1 MKLLLCEDEKELSN
15 ALKAILRHNNYTV
28 DAVYDGK
35 DALAYAE
42 ADQYDGIILD
52 LMMPKMNGLEVL
64 STLRSHGNNTPVLIL
79 TAKSETEDKITGLD
93 LGADDYLAKPFDM
106 GELLA
111 RVRAVTRRSTGN
123 AIDTITYGDLTLNK
137 QSFELSTSKETIRLG
152 GKEYGIIELLISNPA
167 SLISTEKIMERVWGY
182 DSEADKPIASNE
194 RFIIVVAVSSSGQN
208 SCSLS
213 VVILALQVI
222 EVPLKRSSCNFR

>member
-42 ADQYDGIILD
+42 ADKYDGIILD

-182 DSEADKPIASNE
+182 DS
-194 RFIIVVAVSSSGQN
+194 
-208 SCSLS
+208 
-213 VVILALQVI
+213 
-222 EVPLKRSSCNFR
+222 

>member
-15 ALKAILRHNNYTV
+15 ALRAILRHNNYTV
-28 DAVYDGK
+28 DAVYDGE

-42 ADQYDGIILD
+42 ADKYDGIILD
-52 LMMPKMNGLEVL
+52 IMMPKMNGLEVL
-64 STLRSHGNNTPVLIL
+64 SALRSHGNNTPVLIL

-111 RVRAVTRRSTGN
+111 RVRAITRRGAGTAS
-123 AIDTITYGDLTLNK
+123 DTISYGDLSLNK

-182 DSEADKPIASNE
+182 DSEAEIN
-194 RFIIVVAVSSSGQN
+194 VVWVYISS
-208 SCSLS
+208 LRKK
-213 VVILALQVI
+213 LAQIGSTVEIKAARGLGYTL
-222 EVPLKRSSCNFR
+222 EKAD

>member
-1 MKLLLCEDEKELSN
+1 
-15 ALKAILRHNNYTV
+15 
-28 DAVYDGK
+28 
-35 DALAYAE
+35 
-42 ADQYDGIILD
+42 
-52 LMMPKMNGLEVL
+52 MMPKKNGLEVL

-111 RVRAVTRRSTGN
+111 RVRAVTRRSTGS
-123 AIDTITYGDLTLNK
+123 ASDTITYGDLTLNK

-182 DSEADKPIASNE
+182 DSEAEINVVWVYISSLRKKLVQIGSTVEIKASRGLGYTLE
-194 RFIIVVAVSSSGQN
+194 KAD
-208 SCSLS
+208 
-213 VVILALQVI
+213 
-222 EVPLKRSSCNFR
+222 

>member
-15 ALKAILRHNNYTV
+15 ALRAILRHNNYTV
-28 DAVYDGK
+28 DAVYDGE

-111 RVRAVTRRSTGN
+111 RVRAVTRRSTGS
-123 AIDTITYGDLTLNK
+123 ASDTITYGDLTLNK
-137 QSFELSTSKETIRLG
+137 QSFELSTSKEAIRLG

-167 SLISTEKIMERVWGY
+167 SLISTEKIMEKVWGY
-182 DSEADKPIASNE
+182 DSEAEINVVWVYISSLRKKLVQIGSTVEIKASRGLGYTLE
-194 RFIIVVAVSSSGQN
+194 KAD
-208 SCSLS
+208 
-213 VVILALQVI
+213 
-222 EVPLKRSSCNFR
+222 

>member
-15 ALKAILRHNNYTV
+15 ALRAILRHNNYTV
-28 DAVYDGK
+28 DAVYNGE

-64 STLRSHGNNTPVLIL
+64 STLRNHGNNTPVLIL

-111 RVRAVTRRSTGN
+111 RVRAITRRGIGTAS
-123 AIDTITYGDLTLNK
+123 DTVKYGDLTLNK
-137 QSFELSTSKETIRLG
+137 QSFELSTQKETIRLG

-182 DSEADKPIASNE
+182 DSEAEIN
-194 RFIIVVAVSSSGQN
+194 VVWVYISS
-208 SCSLS
+208 LRKK
-213 VVILALQVI
+213 LLQIGSTVEI
-222 EVPLKRSSCNFR
+222 KAARGLGYTLEKTD

>member
-15 ALKAILRHNNYTV
+15 ALRAILRHNNYTV
-28 DAVYDGK
+28 DAVYDGE
-35 DALAYAE
+35 DALAYTE
-42 ADQYDGIILD
+42 ADKYDGIILD
-52 LMMPKMNGLEVL
+52 IMMPKMNGLEVL
-64 STLRSHGNNTPVLIL
+64 SALRSHGNNTPVLIL

-111 RVRAVTRRSTGN
+111 RVRAITRRGAGTAS
-123 AIDTITYGDLTLNK
+123 DTISYGDLSLNK

-182 DSEADKPIASNE
+182 DSEAEIN
-194 RFIIVVAVSSSGQN
+194 VVWVYISSLRKKLAQIGSAVEIKAARG
-208 SCSLS
+208 LGYT
-213 VVILALQVI
+213 LEKAD
-222 EVPLKRSSCNFR
+222 

>member
-35 DALAYAE
+35 DTLAYAE

-137 QSFELSTSKETIRLG
+137 QSFKLSTSKETIRLG

-167 SLISTEKIMERVWGY
+167 SLISTEKIMERV
-182 DSEADKPIASNE
+182 
-194 RFIIVVAVSSSGQN
+194 
-208 SCSLS
+208 
-213 VVILALQVI
+213 
-222 EVPLKRSSCNFR
+222 

>member
-28 DAVYDGK
+28 DAVYDGE

-123 AIDTITYGDLTLNK
+123 AIDTIKYGDLTLNK

-182 DSEADKPIASNE
+182 DSEAEINVVWVYISSLRKKLAQIGSTVEIKASRGLGYTLE
-194 RFIIVVAVSSSGQN
+194 KAD
-208 SCSLS
+208 
-213 VVILALQVI
+213 
-222 EVPLKRSSCNFR
+222 

>member
-15 ALKAILRHNNYTV
+15 ALRAILRHNNYTV
-28 DAVYDGK
+28 DAVYNGE

-64 STLRSHGNNTPVLIL
+64 STLRNHGNNTPVLIL

-111 RVRAVTRRSTGN
+111 RVRAITRRGIGTAS
-123 AIDTITYGDLTLNK
+123 DTVKYGDLTLNK
-137 QSFELSTSKETIRLG
+137 QSFELSTQKETIRLG

-182 DSEADKPIASNE
+182 DSEAEIN
-194 RFIIVVAVSSSGQN
+194 VVWVYISS
-208 SCSLS
+208 LRKK
-213 VVILALQVI
+213 LLQIGSTVEI
-222 EVPLKRSSCNFR
+222 KAARGLGYTLEKAD

>member
-28 DAVYDGK
+28 DAVYDGE

-64 STLRSHGNNTPVLIL
+64 LTLRSHGNNTPVLIL

-93 LGADDYLAKPFDM
+93 LGADDYLAKPFDT

-123 AIDTITYGDLTLNK
+123 AIDAITYGDLTLNK

-167 SLISTEKIMERVWGY
+167 SLISTEKVMERVWGY
-182 DSEADKPIASNE
+182 DSEAEINVVWVYISSLRKKLAQIGSTVEIKASRGLGYTLE
-194 RFIIVVAVSSSGQN
+194 KAD
-208 SCSLS
+208 
-213 VVILALQVI
+213 
-222 EVPLKRSSCNFR
+222 

>member
-15 ALKAILRHNNYTV
+15 ALRAILRHNNYTV
-28 DAVYDGK
+28 DAVYDGE

-42 ADQYDGIILD
+42 ADKYDGIILD
-52 LMMPKMNGLEVL
+52 IMMPKMNGLEVL
-64 STLRSHGNNTPVLIL
+64 SALRSHGNNTPVLIL

-111 RVRAVTRRSTGN
+111 RVRAITRRGAGTAS
-123 AIDTITYGDLTLNK
+123 DTISYGDLSLNK

-182 DSEADKPIASNE
+182 DSEAEIN
-194 RFIIVVAVSSSGQN
+194 VVWVYISSLRKKLAQIGSAVEIKAARG
-208 SCSLS
+208 LGYT
-213 VVILALQVI
+213 LEKAD
-222 EVPLKRSSCNFR
+222 

>member
-28 DAVYDGK
+28 DAVYDGE

-111 RVRAVTRRSTGN
+111 RVRAVTRRSIGN

-182 DSEADKPIASNE
+182 DSEAEINVVWVYISSLRKKLAQIGSTVEIKASRGLGYTLE
-194 RFIIVVAVSSSGQN
+194 KAD
-208 SCSLS
+208 
-213 VVILALQVI
+213 
-222 EVPLKRSSCNFR
+222 

>member
-123 AIDTITYGDLTLNK
+123 AIDTITYL
-137 QSFELSTSKETIRLG
+137 
-152 GKEYGIIELLISNPA
+152 
-167 SLISTEKIMERVWGY
+167 SLIHI
-182 DSEADKPIASNE
+182 
-194 RFIIVVAVSSSGQN
+194 
-208 SCSLS
+208 
-213 VVILALQVI
+213 
-222 EVPLKRSSCNFR
+222 

>member
-28 DAVYDGK
+28 DAVYDGE

-123 AIDTITYGDLTLNK
+123 AIDTIIYGDLTLNK

-182 DSEADKPIASNE
+182 DSEAEINVVWVYISSLRKKLAQIGSTVEIKASRGLGYTLE
-194 RFIIVVAVSSSGQN
+194 KAD
-208 SCSLS
+208 
-213 VVILALQVI
+213 
-222 EVPLKRSSCNFR
+222 

>member
-28 DAVYDGK
+28 DAVYDGE

-64 STLRSHGNNTPVLIL
+64 LTLRSHGNNTPVLIL

-93 LGADDYLAKPFDM
+93 LGADDYLAKPFDT

-123 AIDTITYGDLTLNK
+123 AIDAITYGDLTLNK

-182 DSEADKPIASNE
+182 DSEAEINVVWVYISSLRKKLAQIGSTVEIKASRGLGYTLE
-194 RFIIVVAVSSSGQN
+194 KAD
-208 SCSLS
+208 
-213 VVILALQVI
+213 
-222 EVPLKRSSCNFR
+222 

>member
-28 DAVYDGK
+28 DAVYDGE

-111 RVRAVTRRSTGN
+111 RVRAVTRRSPGN

-182 DSEADKPIASNE
+182 DSEAEINVVWVYISSLRKKLAQIGSTVEIKASRGLGYTLE
-194 RFIIVVAVSSSGQN
+194 KAD
-208 SCSLS
+208 
-213 VVILALQVI
+213 
-222 EVPLKRSSCNFR
+222 

>member
-15 ALKAILRHNNYTV
+15 ALRAILRHNNYTV
-28 DAVYDGK
+28 DAVYDGE

-42 ADQYDGIILD
+42 ADSYDGIILD
-52 LMMPKMNGLEVL
+52 IMMPKMSGLEVL
-64 STLRSHGNNTPVLIL
+64 STLRKHGNNTPVLIL
-79 TAKSETEDKITGLD
+79 TAKSETENKIEGLD

-111 RVRAVTRRSTGN
+111 RVRAVTRRGTSGL
-123 AIDTITYGDLTLNK
+123 ASDTISYGDLTLNK
-137 QSFELSTSKETIRLG
+137 QSFELSTPKQSIRLG

-182 DSEADKPIASNE
+182 DSEAEINVVWVYISSLRKKLAQIGSSVEIKASRGLGYTLEKAN
-194 RFIIVVAVSSSGQN
+194 RRRTGN
-208 SCSLS
+208 D
-213 VVILALQVI
+213 
-222 EVPLKRSSCNFR
+222 

>member
-28 DAVYDGK
+28 DAVYDGE

-123 AIDTITYGDLTLNK
+123 VIDTITYGDLTLNK

-182 DSEADKPIASNE
+182 DSEAEINVVWVYISSLRKKLAQIGSTVEIKASRGLGYTLE
-194 RFIIVVAVSSSGQN
+194 KAD
-208 SCSLS
+208 
-213 VVILALQVI
+213 
-222 EVPLKRSSCNFR
+222 

>member
-28 DAVYDGK
+28 DAVYDGE

-42 ADQYDGIILD
+42 ADQYGGIILD

-79 TAKSETEDKITGLD
+79 TAKSETDDKITGLD

-123 AIDTITYGDLTLNK
+123 TIDTITYGDLTLNK

-182 DSEADKPIASNE
+182 DSEAEINVVWVYISSLRKKLAQIGSTVEIKASRGLGYTLE
-194 RFIIVVAVSSSGQN
+194 KAD
-208 SCSLS
+208 
-213 VVILALQVI
+213 
-222 EVPLKRSSCNFR
+222 

>member
-42 ADQYDGIILD
+42 ADKYDGIILD

-93 LGADDYLAKPFDM
+93 LAPM
-106 GELLA
+106 II
-111 RVRAVTRRSTGN
+111 S
-123 AIDTITYGDLTLNK
+123 
-137 QSFELSTSKETIRLG
+137 QSPLIR
-152 GKEYGIIELLISNPA
+152 ES
-167 SLISTEKIMERVWGY
+167 
-182 DSEADKPIASNE
+182 
-194 RFIIVVAVSSSGQN
+194 F
-208 SCSLS
+208 
-213 VVILALQVI
+213 LQ
-222 EVPLKRSSCNFR
+222 E

>member
-28 DAVYDGK
+28 DAVYDGE

-123 AIDTITYGDLTLNK
+123 TIDTITYGDLTLNK

-182 DSEADKPIASNE
+182 DSEAEINVVWVYISSLRKKLAQIGSTVEIKASRGLGYTLE
-194 RFIIVVAVSSSGQN
+194 KAD
-208 SCSLS
+208 
-213 VVILALQVI
+213 
-222 EVPLKRSSCNFR
+222 

>member
-28 DAVYDGK
+28 DAVYDGE

-111 RVRAVTRRSTGN
+111 RVRAVTRRSTSN

-182 DSEADKPIASNE
+182 DSEAEINVVWVYISSLRKKLAQIGSTVEIKASRGLGYTLE
-194 RFIIVVAVSSSGQN
+194 KAD
-208 SCSLS
+208 
-213 VVILALQVI
+213 
-222 EVPLKRSSCNFR
+222 